1 MCFGKW
7 GRKKVSVWNFG
18 VLRSPTYALGCD
30 KMTRFQVY
38 NYTFTLQVMTSG
50 RVLTNSRH
58 ICKSLEML
66 CADMRREYYRGLQIA
81 RPRTFFLL
89 CSPPLCYRIIFNWLI
104 TPSEFSHYNKLN
116 KIIIM
121 ICNILSDIN
130 LQDLVLQAAHHW
142 LQNSCGHWFEQ
153 LQVNLGWC
161 WVRLRPLWGGFR
173 LW

>member
-1 MCFGKW
+1 ML
-7 GRKKVSVWNFG
+7 VSVHLCSSSSVTLYQLTIIRKSSVQLSQLLWFFCIRVCSNSKF
-18 VLRSPTYALGCD
+18 RPNTEYI
-30 KMTRFQVY
+30 RFLKKHWIEQVY
-38 NYTFTLQVMTSG
+38 KTRQHFVQDLALFSFY
-50 RVLTNSRH
+50 
-58 ICKSLEML
+58 
-66 CADMRREYYRGLQIA
+66 A
-81 RPRTFFLL
+81 
-89 CSPPLCYRIIFNWLI
+89 SPPLCYCIIFNQLT

-121 ICNILSDIN
+121 IYNILSDIN
-130 LQDLVLQAAHHW
+130 LQDWLLQAAHHW